1 MKTKILMV
9 SLLIAFTS
17 CKKKAT
23 LSDVSTTQSNS
34 QAELTEKINDLVQEY
49 VKLDI
54 FSGIVLV
61 AEKGDISFHK
71 AYGLSNREKNIPNS
85 VNTLFDIGSMNKT
98 FTSIVIKQLA
108 EEGKIDLN
116 DNLTKF
122 LSGFKDPNTNKITIN
137 HLLDHESG
145 FGDYHTSGYFDL
157 PLNERKLGAI
167 VERAKSYQLNFE
179 PGTEQDYSNLG
190 YVILGAVIE
199 KVTGKSYFDNVQERI
214 VTPLNLKNTYLNDF
228 DNLETRI
235 AIGYYYTPLGILVEN
250 KPIQDTPN
258 PDGGFLST
266 TEDILKFYRSYY
278 YDDILLSKKFKSSD
292 PFFKYLNE
300 LPEGK
305 AVGAAGGFEG
315 FNTALFQVYSDDL
328 TIIVF
333 ANMDEPVAENIASN
347 ILKLYRGE
355 TPDKPQLPAI
365 QNIRKNYEE
374 HGIDYIKENFQE
386 LTINFHPSDPKDIIL
401 NNLGYAYLYEAKDNK
416 KALDIFKLNTELFPN
431 IANCWDSLGE
441 ALAMS
446 KNKSEAI
453 KAYKK
458 ALELNP
464 DMDTALQALQKL
476 TKE

>member
-1 MKTKILMV
+1 MV

-145 FGDYHTSGYFDL
+145 FGDYHTPGYFDL

-416 KALDIFKLNTELFPN
+416 KALEIFKLNTELFPN

-464 DMDTALQALQKL
+464 DMDTALQAFQKL

>member
-1 MKTKILMV
+1 MV

-17 CKKKAT
+17 CKKKKT
-23 LSDVSTTQSNS
+23 LGDVLITQSNL
-34 QAELTEKINDLVQEY
+34 QLELQEKIKDLVQEY
-49 VKLDI
+49 VNLDI

-61 AEKGDISFHK
+61 AEKGVITFHK

-145 FGDYHTSGYFDL
+145 FGDYHTPDYFDL

-167 VERAKSYQLNFE
+167 VGRAKSYQLNFE

-250 KPIQDTPN
+250 KPIQDIPN

-278 YDDILLSKKFKSSD
+278 YDDMLLSKKFKSSD

-300 LPEGK
+300 LPEGE

-347 ILKLYRGE
+347 VLNLYRGE

-365 QNIRKNYEE
+365 QNIRKNYEK
-374 HGIDYIKENFQE
+374 HGTDYIKENFQE
-386 LTINFHPSDPKDIIL
+386 LTINFHPSDPKDIVL

-416 KALDIFKLNTELFPN
+416 KALEIFKLNTELFPK

-464 DMDTALQALQKL
+464 DMDTAHQALQKL
-476 TKE
+476 SKE

>member
-1 MKTKILMV
+1 MV

-71 AYGLSNREKNIPNS
+71 AYGLSNREKNIPIS

-145 FGDYHTSGYFDL
+145 FGDYHTPGYFDL

-305 AVGAAGGFEG
+305 AAGAAGGFEG

-365 QNIRKNYEE
+365 QNIRKNYEK

-401 NNLGYAYLYEAKDNK
+401 NNLGYAYLYEAKDNI
-416 KALDIFKLNTELFPN
+416 KALEIFKLNTELFPN

-441 ALAMS
+441 ALTMS

-464 DMDTALQALQKL
+464 DMETALRALQKL

>member
-1 MKTKILMV
+1 MV

-145 FGDYHTSGYFDL
+145 FGDYHTPGYFDL

-355 TPDKPQLPAI
+355 TPNKPQLPAI
-365 QNIRKNYEE
+365 QNIRKNYEKL
-374 HGIDYIKENFQE
+374 GIDYIKENFQE

-416 KALDIFKLNTELFPN
+416 KALEIFKLNTELFPN

-464 DMDTALQALQKL
+464 DMDTALQAFQKL

>member
-145 FGDYHTSGYFDL
+145 FGDYHTPGYFDL

-278 YDDILLSKKFKSSD
+278 YNDILLSKKFKSSD

-355 TPDKPQLPAI
+355 TPNKPQLPAI
-365 QNIRKNYEE
+365 QNIRKNYEK

-416 KALDIFKLNTELFPN
+416 KALEIFKLNTELFPN

-464 DMDTALQALQKL
+464 DMDTALQAFQKL

>member
-1 MKTKILMV
+1 MV

-145 FGDYHTSGYFDL
+145 FGDYHTPGYFDL

-278 YDDILLSKKFKSSD
+278 YNDILLSKKFKSSD

-355 TPDKPQLPAI
+355 TPNKPQLPAI
-365 QNIRKNYEE
+365 QNIRKNYEKL
-374 HGIDYIKENFQE
+374 GIDYIKENFQE

-464 DMDTALQALQKL
+464 DMETALRALQKL

>member
-1 MKTKILMV
+1 M
-9 SLLIAFTS
+9 
-17 CKKKAT
+17 
-23 LSDVSTTQSNS
+23 
-34 QAELTEKINDLVQEY
+34 
-49 VKLDI
+49 
-54 FSGIVLV
+54 
-61 AEKGDISFHK
+61 
-71 AYGLSNREKNIPNS
+71 
-85 VNTLFDIGSMNKT
+85 
-98 FTSIVIKQLA
+98 
-108 EEGKIDLN
+108 
-116 DNLTKF
+116 
-122 LSGFKDPNTNKITIN
+122 
-137 HLLDHESG
+137 
-145 FGDYHTSGYFDL
+145 
-157 PLNERKLGAI
+157 
-167 VERAKSYQLNFE
+167 
-179 PGTEQDYSNLG
+179 
-190 YVILGAVIE
+190 ILGAVIE
-199 KVTGKSYFDNVQERI
+199 KITGKSYFDNVQERI
-214 VTPLNLKNTYLNDF
+214 VTPLNLKNTFVNDF

-278 YDDILLSKKFKSSD
+278 YNDILLSKKFKSSD

-365 QNIRKNYEE
+365 QNIRKNYEK

-416 KALDIFKLNTELFPN
+416 KALEIFKLNTELFPN

>member
-1 MKTKILMV
+1 MV

-145 FGDYHTSGYFDL
+145 FGDYHTPGYFDL

-199 KVTGKSYFDNVQERI
+199 KITGKSYFDNVQERI

-365 QNIRKNYEE
+365 QNIRKNYEK

-416 KALDIFKLNTELFPN
+416 KALEIFKLNTELFPN

-441 ALAMS
+441 ALTMS

-464 DMDTALQALQKL
+464 DMETALRALQKL

>member
-1 MKTKILMV
+1 MV

-355 TPDKPQLPAI
+355 TPNKPQLPAI
-365 QNIRKNYEE
+365 QNIRKNYEKL
-374 HGIDYIKENFQE
+374 GIDYIKENFQE

-416 KALDIFKLNTELFPN
+416 KALEIFKLNTELFPN

-441 ALAMS
+441 ALTMS

-464 DMDTALQALQKL
+464 DMETALRALQKL

>member
-1 MKTKILMV
+1 MV

-145 FGDYHTSGYFDL
+145 FGDYHTPGYFDL

-278 YDDILLSKKFKSSD
+278 YNDILLSKKFKSSD

-355 TPDKPQLPAI
+355 TPNKPQLPAI
-365 QNIRKNYEE
+365 QNIRKNYEKL
-374 HGIDYIKENFQE
+374 GIDYIKENFQE

-416 KALDIFKLNTELFPN
+416 KALEIFKLNTELFPN

-464 DMDTALQALQKL
+464 DMDTAHQALQKL
-476 TKE
+476 SKE

>member
-1 MKTKILMV
+1 MV

-145 FGDYHTSGYFDL
+145 FGDYHTPGYFDL

-278 YDDILLSKKFKSSD
+278 YNDILLSKKFKSSD

-355 TPDKPQLPAI
+355 TPNKPQLPAI
-365 QNIRKNYEE
+365 QNIRKNYEKL
-374 HGIDYIKENFQE
+374 GIDYIKENFQE

-401 NNLGYAYLYEAKDNK
+401 NNLGYAYLYEAKDNI
-416 KALDIFKLNTELFPN
+416 KALEIFKLNTELFPN

-441 ALAMS
+441 ALTMS

-464 DMDTALQALQKL
+464 DMETALRALQKL

>member
-1 MKTKILMV
+1 MV

-145 FGDYHTSGYFDL
+145 FGDYHTPGYFDL

-278 YDDILLSKKFKSSD
+278 YNDILLSKKFKSSD

-355 TPDKPQLPAI
+355 TPNKPQLPAI
-365 QNIRKNYEE
+365 QNIRKNYEK

-401 NNLGYAYLYEAKDNK
+401 NNLGYAYLYEAKDNI
-416 KALDIFKLNTELFPN
+416 KALEIFKLNTELFPN

-441 ALAMS
+441 ALTMS

-464 DMDTALQALQKL
+464 DMETALRALQKL

>member
-1 MKTKILMV
+1 MV

-145 FGDYHTSGYFDL
+145 FGDYHTPGYFDL

-355 TPDKPQLPAI
+355 TPNKPQLPAI
-365 QNIRKNYEE
+365 QNIRKNYEKL
-374 HGIDYIKENFQE
+374 GIDYIKENFQE

-416 KALDIFKLNTELFPN
+416 KALEIFKLNTELFPN

>member
-1 MKTKILMV
+1 MV

-34 QAELTEKINDLVQEY
+34 QAELTEKVNDLVQEY

-61 AEKGDISFHK
+61 AEKVDISFHK

-145 FGDYHTSGYFDL
+145 FGDYHTPGYFDL

-416 KALDIFKLNTELFPN
+416 KALEIFKLKTELFPN

>member
-1 MKTKILMV
+1 MV

-347 ILKLYRGE
+347 ILKLHRGE
-355 TPDKPQLPAI
+355 TPNKPQLPAI
-365 QNIRKNYEE
+365 QNIRKNYEK